1 MHSKIS
7 CGKCASITPSRSL
20 LGEKE
25 GEVITASFTEEILAL
40 SCEVTT
46 ISESFISCSFTFDM
60 RLLSWLIFISDLNIL
75 IYTRKIT
82 SYHVYPLSY
91 STIIVFAP
99 LAWILQCSRLIRYRF
114 SRTRK
119 QACWEI
125 ICKQGVGTNAM
136 FESLTHFSSPLSHP
150 PSAFHPLVLQF
161 QLLDSTSLSR
171 KTIHNGESM
180 SHPLH
185 CSA

>member
-1 MHSKIS
+1 
-7 CGKCASITPSRSL
+7 
-20 LGEKE
+20 
-25 GEVITASFTEEILAL
+25 
-40 SCEVTT
+40 
-46 ISESFISCSFTFDM
+46 M
-60 RLLSWLIFISDLNIL
+60 RLVSWLIFISDLNIL

-114 SRTRK
+114 SHSVRFSRTHK

-125 ICKQGVGTNAM
+125 ICKQGCGNNAM
-136 FESLTHFSSPLSHP
+136 FESLAHFSPPPSHP

-161 QLLDSTSLSR
+161 QVFDSTSLSR
-171 KTIHNGESM
+171 KTIHYGESM